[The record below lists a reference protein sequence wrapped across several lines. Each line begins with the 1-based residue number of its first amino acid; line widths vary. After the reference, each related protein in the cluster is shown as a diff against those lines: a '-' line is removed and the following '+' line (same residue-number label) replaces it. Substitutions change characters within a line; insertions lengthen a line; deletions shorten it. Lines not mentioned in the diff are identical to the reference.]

1 MNQAS
6 TKLNPDDFMLFILP
20 SLHDPNQCVC
30 CFLVAERYMLP
41 IISDEVYEYAVST
54 VYFRYYVILS
64 MQIQTVKAFKFR
76 PHNYNI
82 TKQTAILKVQ

>member
-6 TKLNPDDFMLFILP
+6 TKLNPDDFMLFILL
-20 SLHDPNQCVC
+20 SLDPNQCVC

-54 VYFRYYVILS
+54 VGTMLFYPCRYK
-64 MQIQTVKAFKFR
+64 QFNKAFKFR